1 MLDSIQAYPRYSG
14 NVLRVP
20 AEVKGLLLLLS
31 AKGVY
36 QKGVLSKFQQVLEY
50 FWRDLIVLDDT
61 HVFYNTGEPYQIE
74 WLLRDSRDNAL
85 ATLVFGRK
93 IPTTCGQAPLRKFWL
108 RRNNDVKF
116 GDLTSSAL
124 VNTEIFDHL
133 YCHDHG
139 ESLRLN
145 QYSQGDEDI
154 VYRHESAGNKNPN
167 WYYVSPVS
175 TEEPEARAKER
186 REPLFGRFRGQVS
199 ISDAFDDPIDDFEN
213 C

>member
-1 MLDSIQAYPRYSG
+1 MLDSIQAYPRCSG

-50 FWRDLIVLDDT
+50 FWRDLIVLDDA
-61 HVFYNTGEPYQIE
+61 HVFYNAREPYQIE

-93 IPTTCGQAPLRKFWL
+93 LPTACGQAPLRKFWI
-108 RRNNDVKF
+108 RRNNNAEF
-116 GDLTSSAL
+116 GDLTPSVL
-124 VNTEIFDHL
+124 VNTEIFNYL

-139 ESLRLN
+139 ESLGLN
-145 QYSQGDEDI
+145 KYSQGDEDI
-154 VYRHESAGNKNPN
+154 VYRHESAGNRNPN

-175 TEEPEARAKER
+175 VEEPVKRAKEC
-186 REPLFGRFRGQVS
+186 REPLFGPDLGVIS
-199 ISDAFDDPIDDFEN
+199 IPDDFYEPLDN
-213 C
+213 LED